1 MTERE
6 NALLAMHHQEPEWVP
21 AVFDCVYNCN
31 DVIGDR
37 PLFED
42 GDDCFGIH
50 WIRSGPETNFITHVD
65 PNRPPVLEDVT
76 QWREQVKFPDL
87 DQYDWEGEAAL
98 ITPDIRREKLICYV
112 MPLGIFERTHTLMRF
127 EDALCAYLEE
137 PEEMYELCGALA
149 DYKIDLVHHIA
160 KYLKPDLICY
170 HDDWA
175 MQTGPFLPKHVWE
188 EIIKPHTQRI
198 YDTVKSYGIN
208 MVHHSCGKVESYI
221 PDMLE
226 MGIDGWNSCQSCNDL
241 AGLKQRYGDRLVFW
255 QALDDQRVLG
265 QKGTTDEMLREE
277 AIRKT
282 EMLAAGGGWLCGPTA
297 FVSFI
302 PEQDR
307 KCDCYVKEYSKEY
320 YAKRRQAREG

>member
-137 PEEMYELCGALA
+137 PEEMYDFCSALA
-149 DYKIDLVHHIA
+149 DHKIDLVHHIA

-170 HDDWA
+170 HDDWG

-241 AGLKQRYGDRLVFW
+241 AGLKKRYGDRLVFW

-307 KCDCYVKEYSKEY
+307 KCDRYVKEYSKEY
-320 YAKRRQAREG
+320 YAKRRQASEG